1 MMQALLLGLLTLP
14 LLLASALVNV
24 SLVQPTQLVFT
35 TLAPVGG
42 TTPYRGRARN
52 VDVVYSYKRR

>member
-1 MMQALLLGLLTLP
+1 MMQALLRVLLGLLTLP

-42 TTPYRGRARN
+42 TTPYMKGEAARGTWT
-52 VDVVYSYKRR
+52 